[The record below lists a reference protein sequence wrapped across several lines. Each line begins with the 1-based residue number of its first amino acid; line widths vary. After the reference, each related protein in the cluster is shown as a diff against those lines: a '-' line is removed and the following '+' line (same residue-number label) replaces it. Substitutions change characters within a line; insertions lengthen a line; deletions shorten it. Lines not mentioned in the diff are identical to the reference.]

1 MLNALCKYA
10 VPLGA
15 YAAPM
20 ETRGDRIRQLRKA
33 RGYSQAELAR
43 IVGVTK
49 SAISQWEL
57 GGTFDLKLEPLAKL
71 LRALS
76 TDLPYIVWGDRRAP
90 SDEPP
95 ASAGGARRR
104 APGI

>member
-1 MLNALCKYA
+1 MLNLGCKYA
-10 VPLGA
+10 VPIGA

-33 RGYSQAELAR
+33 RNYSQAELAR

-49 SAISQWEL
+49 SAVSQWEL
-57 GGTFDLKLEPLAKL
+57 GGTFNLKLEPLAKL
-71 LRALS
+71 LRALG

-95 ASAGGARRR
+95 ATGIRRR
-104 APGI
+104 A